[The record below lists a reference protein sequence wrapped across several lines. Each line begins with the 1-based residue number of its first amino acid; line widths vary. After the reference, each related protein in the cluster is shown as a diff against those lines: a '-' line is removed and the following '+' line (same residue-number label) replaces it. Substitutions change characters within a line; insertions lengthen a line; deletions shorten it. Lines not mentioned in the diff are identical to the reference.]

1 MKISREIL
9 SDLKDWKANQSR
21 KPLILRG
28 TRQVGKTWILK
39 HFGEQFFENTAY
51 FNFDLQTE
59 LKNFF
64 EKTKDPVRI
73 IEFLSIVN
81 GRPIIPSKTLIIF
94 DEIQECNDAL
104 NSLKYFNEEHPEYMI
119 VGAGS
124 LLGVALSRGASFPVG
139 NVDFLEMY
147 PLTFREFLSEADPAM
162 HDYLNSLQQ
171 IEPIPELFF
180 SKLTDKLKLYFISGG
195 MPEAVTALL
204 EKRDTQLCQR
214 VLQNILNAYSLD
226 FSKHID
232 NKDVARVNYI
242 WSSLPSQLSKENKKF
257 FYQAVKPGARAREYE
272 DALTWLVNAGLAY
285 KIHRITK
292 PGLPLKAYEDLTA
305 FKIYLSD
312 TAILRRLSLLD
323 PIAISEGNRLFTE
336 FKGALTENF
345 VLNSILSQFKSM
357 PYYWKSGNEAEVD
370 FIVQYKNTIIP
381 IEVKSDQN
389 IRSRSLSIYRDKYN
403 PGISIRFSLRNLKK
417 EEGLINL
424 PLFMADYV
432 QSFLD

>member
-9 SDLKDWKANQSR
+9 NDLKAWKTNERR
-21 KPLILRG
+21 KPLLLQG
-28 TRQVGKTWILK
+28 ARQVGKTWILK
-39 HFGEQFFENTAY
+39 HLGEKFFENTAY

-59 LKNFF
+59 LKDFF
-64 EKTKDPVRI
+64 EKTKEPARI
-73 IEFLSIVN
+73 IEFLSIIN
-81 GRPIIPSKTLIIF
+81 GRPIMPGKTLIIF
-94 DEIQECNDAL
+94 DEIQECNAAL
-104 NSLKYFNEEHPEYMI
+104 NSLKYFNEDHPEYI
-119 VGAGS
+119 IAGAGS

-139 NVDFLEMY
+139 NVDFLHMY
-147 PLTFREFLSEADPAM
+147 PLTFKEFLSEADPAM
-162 HDYLNSLQQ
+162 HDYLNSLQKF
-171 IEPIPELFF
+171 EPIPEIFF

-204 EKRDTQLCQR
+204 ENYDTQLCQR
-214 VLQNILNAYSLD
+214 VLQNILNAYTLD

-232 NKDVARVNYI
+232 KKDVARVSYI
-242 WSSLPSQLSKENKKF
+242 WSSLPSQLSRENKKF
-257 FYQAVKPGARAREYE
+257 LYQTVKPGARAREYE

-285 KIHRITK
+285 KIHRVTK

-312 TAILRRLSLLD
+312 TAILRRLSQLD
-323 PIAISEGNRLFTE
+323 PVAISEGNRLFTE

-357 PYYWKSGNEAEVD
+357 PHYWKSANESEVD
-370 FIVQYKNTIIP
+370 FIVQYKNSIIP

-389 IRSRSLSIYRDKYN
+389 IRSKSLSVYREKYN
-403 PGISIRFSLRNLKK
+403 PEISFRFSLRNLKK

-424 PLFMADYV
+424 PLFMADYLE
-432 QSFLD
+432 SFLG

>member
-1 MKISREIL
+1 MKISREIQ
-9 SDLKDWKANQSR
+9 SDLKDWKANPGR
-21 KPLILRG
+21 KPLILQG
-28 TRQVGKTWILK
+28 ARQVGKTWILK

-59 LKNFF
+59 LKDFF

-81 GRPIIPSKTLIIF
+81 GRPIMPEKTLVIF

-162 HDYLNSLQQ
+162 HDYLSNLHQ
-171 IEPIPELFF
+171 IEPIPEIFF

-204 EKRDTQLCQR
+204 ENRDTQLCQR

-257 FYQAVKPGARAREYE
+257 LYQAVKPGARAREYE

-336 FKGALTENF
+336 FKGSLTENF

-389 IRSRSLSIYRDKYN
+389 IRSRSLSVYREKYN
-403 PGISIRFSLRNLKK
+403 PEISIRFSLRNFKK

-424 PLFMADYV
+424 PLFMADYLE
-432 QSFLD
+432 SFLG